1 MEISSEELMVG
12 ESSPRMLTRLP
23 LLRPNMDP
31 ELEPVKKLGFCA
43 ETKWAAAVA
52 SAGAIVL
59 QVETRAYTN
68 TEAARSC
75 LLSGCWDIPY
85 LNCSFSWDEVMLN
98 VKFPVKHVVQ

>member
-12 ESSPRMLTRLP
+12 ESSPRGSAMLTRLP

-68 TEAARSC
+68 TEAARSAC
-75 LLSGCWDIPY
+75 
-85 LNCSFSWDEVMLN
+85 
-98 VKFPVKHVVQ
+98 